1 MKLCDAMAWLNAA
14 NNTVREAEAAHE
26 AALSQYSHMRRE
38 DAGLMPDVM
47 LAEAA
52 KKAAIINKIATR
64 DHIAK
69 LIPNALR
76 GNMGRLQ

>member
-14 NNTVREAEAAHE
+14 NTTVREAEAALS
-26 AALSQYSHMRRE
+26 AAISQYTHMRLE

-47 LAEAA
+47 LAAA
-52 KKAAIINKIATR
+52 ANKAAIVNKIATR
-64 DHIAK
+64 DHIAR

-76 GNMGRLQ
+76 GNLGRLQ